1 MSWLYLHL
9 ATNHFPI
16 ILTLLG
22 TVACSLGVLRKNAFA
37 WKYGIITLSAGAIL
51 SLPSWITGYQAH
63 YVIENRLGFP
73 EGVVEPHELLAEAT
87 MWVMIPLGALAIFAW
102 WWDKEATRRSP
113 APQWLKPSVLIA
125 ALMGTV
131 MLSITVFL
139 GGKIGHGQAPRPL
152 TAKDS
157 AAAAQQNFTPVPPG
171 ESQDLGNWSNESE
184 VDN

>member
-16 ILTLLG
+16 ILTILG
-22 TVACSLGVLRKNAFA
+22 TVACSLSAMRKNAFA
-37 WKYGIITLSAGAIL
+37 WKYGIITLSAGAVL

-63 YVIENRLGFP
+63 YVLENRLGFP

-102 WWDKEATRRSP
+102 WWDRETPRRGP
-113 APQWLKPSVLIA
+113 APQWLRPSVLIA
-125 ALMGTV
+125 SLIGTV
-131 MLSITVFL
+131 MLSITAFL

-152 TAKDS
+152 TPKDS
-157 AAAAQQNFTPVPPG
+157 AAAAQQSFTPIPP
-171 ESQDLGNWSNESE
+171 ESLKTSGTGATISK
-184 VDN
+184 